1 MSWLWHWWLFF
12 VAVIPC
18 TIVVQFT
25 RGAMNTMNVAKYG
38 PRADYRAEPGSA
50 IAGSVIA
57 RGNLWYRPLGTLR
70 PEKYPETKNSH
81 AGHAALLDPTRAG
94 HVDGPVEWANEPRMQ
109 PSSRQRATAIGGQVE
124 KPLPLRRTVW
134 HHILSTGTNAAFF
147 GSYL

>member
-57 RGNLWYRPLGTLR
+57 GAIYAAIVTAL
-70 PEKYPETKNSH
+70 
-81 AGHAALLDPTRAG
+81 AGFL
-94 HVDGPVEWANEPRMQ
+94 
-109 PSSRQRATAIGGQVE
+109 
-124 KPLPLRRTVW
+124 
-134 HHILSTGTNAAFF
+134 F
-147 GSYL
+147 